1 METGMQTNQELPIE
15 LECWLIRHGILESE
29 YAPGAHLHA
38 PIARPQPRKPK
49 GNTPNPAWIPEFAGQ
64 EPPF

>member
-1 METGMQTNQELPIE
+1 MNNQELPIE

-29 YAPGAHLHA
+29 YAPGARRHA
-38 PIARPQPRKPK
+38 TIAIADKIVECA
-49 GNTPNPAWIPEFAGQ
+49 TPAWKPEFAGQ

>member
-1 METGMQTNQELPIE
+1 MQINQELPIE

-29 YAPGAHLHA
+29 YA

>member
-1 METGMQTNQELPIE
+1 MNDQETPIE

-29 YAPGAHLHA
+29 YAPGAQRHA
-38 PIARPQPRKPK
+38 PVALTDKLTQAA
-49 GNTPNPAWIPEFAGQ
+49 TPAWKPEFKGQ

>member
-1 METGMQTNQELPIE
+1 MQINKELPIE

-29 YAPGAHLHA
+29 YAPGARRHA
-38 PIARPQPRKPK
+38 TVAWTDK
-49 GNTPNPAWIPEFAGQ
+49 GTMAATPAWKPEFAGQ

>member
-1 METGMQTNQELPIE
+1 MNNNQELPIE

-29 YAPGAHLHA
+29 YAPGAHRHA
-38 PIARPQPRKPK
+38 PIARPRN
-49 GNTPNPAWIPEFAGQ
+49 GNTPAPAWKPEFAGQ